1 MPMSYLCNTFFST
14 SAIPHGA
21 REVIAALPL
30 SQTSAMIRAIAT
42 GEPADFRGILILLV
56 YLLVFI
62 VAGLYFVYK
71 KENL

>member
-1 MPMSYLCNTFFST
+1 
-14 SAIPHGA
+14 
-21 REVIAALPL
+21 
-30 SQTSAMIRAIAT
+30 MIRAIAT
-42 GEPADFRGILILLV
+42 GELADFRGVLILLV